1 MSKLLIVLFVIEL
14 YTRINIFRLIR
25 GKHRQEVLKHIRS
38 LEENKSN
45 LMKIEADE
53 ENKSSLMKIEADIS
67 FIKACKAEQLIPT
80 FAKVKLSIKST
91 NRKVQYK
98 MTRLVMEAELKD
110 KSHSKKKLKS
120 IIRRLTFDL
129 KRKVSFILFTAIIH
143 QLNIAIKSQSKATG
157 LYHEKKLKICVKPKI
172 LQ

>member
-1 MSKLLIVLFVIEL
+1 MSKLLVVLIVIEL

-38 LEENKSN
+38 LEES
-45 LMKIEADE
+45 
-53 ENKSSLMKIEADIS
+53 KSSLMKIEADIS

-98 MTRLVMEAELKD
+98 MTRLVMKAELKD
-110 KSHSKKKLKS
+110 KRHSKKKLKS